1 MKPDDPIRNATLGES
16 LSAVYY
22 AIAMALDDQGIEL
35 NAKLLHDV
43 IPGLVFTAAVEA
55 HWIPAPPA
63 PTSPAIVP
71 MGDPYD
77 TYYVEAAYRDQFL
90 SLMAEATEFW
100 KGEEE
105 ADKER
110 NATLP
115 HPVPKSAPTPQA
127 TGKRTP
133 AEWIDWYLNSQNEV
147 LTQFQLAR
155 RASIE
160 RRKRSGTHV
169 SEASVSR
176 IYRGDVKRDTRI
188 AVASVIGCGADDLL
202 WHGTTPTR
210 QNVAPKSTR
219 SKVK

>member
-1 MKPDDPIRNATLGES
+1 
-16 LSAVYY
+16 
-22 AIAMALDDQGIEL
+22 MALDDQGIEL

-100 KGEEE
+100 EGEEE

-115 HPVPKSAPTPQA
+115 NPVPKSAPSPQNV

-133 AEWIDWYLNSQNEV
+133 AEWIDWYLNSQYEV
-147 LTQFQLAR
+147 LKPFQLAKK
-155 RASIE
+155 ASVE
-160 RRKRSGTHV
+160 RNARSGSHV
-169 SEASVSR
+169 SASSITR
-176 IYRGDVKRDTRI
+176 IYRNRGDVGRDIRI
-188 AVASVIGCGADDLL
+188 AVASVIGCDPDDLL
-202 WHGTTPTR
+202 WENTTPTIR
-210 QNVAPKSTR
+210 KAVRTSTR
-219 SKVK
+219 RP

>member
-1 MKPDDPIRNATLGES
+1 MAVKPDDPIRNATLSES

-35 NAKLLHDV
+35 DAKILHDV

-90 SLMAEATEFW
+90 GLMSEATEFW
-100 KGEEE
+100 EGEEE

-115 HPVPKSAPTPQA
+115 NPVPKSAPTPQA

-133 AEWIDWYLNSQNEV
+133 AEWIDWYLNSQQKV
-147 LTQFQLAR
+147 LTQAQLVEE
-155 RASIE
+155 ASKE
-160 RRKRSGTHV
+160 RQARSGLHV
-169 SEASVSR
+169 SPSSVSR
-176 IYRGDVKRDTRI
+176 IYTGKGGKNVKPDILI
-188 AVASVIGCGADDLL
+188 AVAKVIGCDYRDLR
-202 WHGTTPTR
+202 WSDHT
-210 QNVAPKSTR
+210 
-219 SKVK
+219 